1 MENGSAAMGNSMA
14 ASQKIRATRPEES
27 ETESQTRVHT
37 IVPTA
42 LFTTAKGGS
51 GRTHPRGAMG
61 RPAVHLTMA
70 HGPG

>member
-1 MENGSAAMGNSMA
+1 MVQLPWETVWRLLKKLERHV
-14 ASQKIRATRPEES
+14 QKNQKQ
-27 ETESQTRVHT
+27 SQTRVHT

-70 HGPG
+70 HGPA